1 MQHSDR
7 LNAGIEHDR
16 ALQRVIF
23 WLLADD
29 TELFR
34 QFSDNPGFKQWLGRT
49 IVPVSYTAQ
58 ETSSM

>member
-1 MQHSDR
+1 M
-7 LNAGIEHDR
+7 
-16 ALQRVIF
+16 LQRVIF
-23 WLLADD
+23 RPLSDD

-34 QFSDNPGFKQWLGRT
+34 QFSDNPDFKQWLGGT